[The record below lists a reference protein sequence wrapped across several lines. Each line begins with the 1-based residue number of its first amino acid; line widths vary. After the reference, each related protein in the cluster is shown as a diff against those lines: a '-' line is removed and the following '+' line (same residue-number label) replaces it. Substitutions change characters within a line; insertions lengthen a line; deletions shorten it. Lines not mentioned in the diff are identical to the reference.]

1 MLVKL
6 DDRLKA
12 VADLV
17 LPGKT
22 AADIGTDHNY
32 LPVFLVQNNICE
44 QVIAS
49 DRADGPY
56 RNAASLV
63 KRLAL
68 EDKIKV
74 RLGEGLEVLNPGEAA
89 TIIIAGMGGR
99 LMIDILAAAPAILT
113 AADRLVLQPQKDL
126 PAVRC
131 WLADH
136 RWSIVKETMALDSGI
151 YYTALAA
158 EHGQMKLSQDE
169 IDFGPCLI
177 AEHPQLWIDYLQ
189 LRLEDIEQLVGK
201 LAQHDSGEIRRRQQS
216 LQQERKRIIDLL
228 ARATV
233 DDK

>member
-1 MLVKL
+1 
-6 DDRLKA
+6 
-12 VADLV
+12 
-17 LPGKT
+17 
-22 AADIGTDHNY
+22 
-32 LPVFLVQNNICE
+32 
-44 QVIAS
+44 
-49 DRADGPY
+49 
-56 RNAASLV
+56 
-63 KRLAL
+63 
-68 EDKIKV
+68 
-74 RLGEGLEVLNPGEAA
+74 
-89 TIIIAGMGGR
+89 
-99 LMIDILAAAPAILT
+99 MIDILAAAPAILT

-131 WLADH
+131 WLAEH

-189 LRLEDIEQLVGK
+189 LRLEDIEQLVAK

>member
-44 QVIAS
+44 HVIAS

-74 RLGEGLEVLNPGEAA
+74 RLGEGLEVLN
-89 TIIIAGMGGR
+89 
-99 LMIDILAAAPAILT
+99 
-113 AADRLVLQPQKDL
+113 
-126 PAVRC
+126 
-131 WLADH
+131 
-136 RWSIVKETMALDSGI
+136 
-151 YYTALAA
+151 
-158 EHGQMKLSQDE
+158 LS
-169 IDFGPCLI
+169 LI
-177 AEHPQLWIDYLQ
+177 HI
-189 LRLEDIEQLVGK
+189 
-201 LAQHDSGEIRRRQQS
+201 
-216 LQQERKRIIDLL
+216 
-228 ARATV
+228 
-233 DDK
+233 